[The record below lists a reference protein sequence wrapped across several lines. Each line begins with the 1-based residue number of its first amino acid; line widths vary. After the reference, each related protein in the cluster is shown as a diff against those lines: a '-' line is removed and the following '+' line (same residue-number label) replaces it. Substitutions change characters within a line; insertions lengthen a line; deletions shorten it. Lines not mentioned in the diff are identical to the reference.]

1 MRPGGRSPRAHAGY
15 ARPVAEA
22 RQERLE
28 RGRRQA
34 RIVGA
39 AGFVLA
45 AALPVALFHRVVAI
59 LAAQPRLGDVH
70 YLSGW
75 VPWVLLVVG
84 LLFLLP
90 VAWSAGLDSESR
102 YYPRARTAYAGWG
115 VTLYLL
121 GLLLAWQVWAVQDG
135 AFS

>member
-1 MRPGGRSPRAHAGY
+1 MAAGT
-15 ARPVAEA
+15 

-28 RGRRQA
+28 HGRRQA
-34 RIVGA
+34 RWLGA
-39 AGFVLA
+39 LGFLLA
-45 AALPVALFHRVVAI
+45 AALPVVLFHRVVAL
-59 LAAQPRLGDVH
+59 LAEQPALTVH

-75 VPWVLLVVG
+75 VPWFLLAVG

-90 VAWSAGLDSESR
+90 VAWSAGMDPESR
-102 YYPRARTAYAGWG
+102 YFPRARTAYAGWG